1 MKRLLVFVFIAVFI
15 SGFSQSNGE
24 MNFDKNKLY
33 YNGEVINI
41 KRAKEITKEQ
51 SPEAF
56 KHFKHASIK
65 RGFSIFCGVGV
76 MSGYFV
82 GFQILANM
90 DPDNIEDYEAAGFLF
105 FSGSV
110 PVTYGSW
117 GLWLETSRKLSIMR
131 AVKAFNSSKISH

>member
-1 MKRLLVFVFIAVFI
+1 
-15 SGFSQSNGE
+15 
-24 MNFDKNKLY
+24 MNFEKNKLY

-65 RGFSIFCGVGV
+65 RGFSIFCGVSV
-76 MSGYFV
+76 MMGYI
-82 GFQILANM
+82 GGAQILAGI
-90 DPDNIEDYEAAGFLF
+90 DPDNIDEDDAQAFIF
-105 FSGSV
+105 ASGYI
-110 PVTYGSW
+110 PVIYGSW

-131 AVKAFNSSKISH
+131 AVKAFNEGK